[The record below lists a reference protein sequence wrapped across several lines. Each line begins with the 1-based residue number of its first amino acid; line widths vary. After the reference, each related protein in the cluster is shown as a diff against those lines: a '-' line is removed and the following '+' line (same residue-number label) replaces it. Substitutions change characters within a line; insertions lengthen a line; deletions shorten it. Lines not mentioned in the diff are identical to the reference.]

1 MKKMDLMS
9 HFIMNLAA
17 SKLDSEHFSNPHLI
31 CPKSWTIQ
39 FYPLLHDLRMI
50 NIKWWPIR
58 VHKQKVLVLHTIAAA
73 YILKATTAMKV
84 FYPKLTDLIASLL
97 NCNVS

>member
-1 MKKMDLMS
+1 MDLMS

-50 NIKWWPIR
+50 NIK
-58 VHKQKVLVLHTIAAA
+58 
-73 YILKATTAMKV
+73 
-84 FYPKLTDLIASLL
+84 
-97 NCNVS
+97 